1 MARYMLKVAYST
13 DGLSGVVKEGFAERE
28 KYLKEFSA
36 GMGVTFEAIYW
47 ALGDDDAFIIA
58 EGPSANVIAG
68 SLAASMSGTG
78 RVTTVPL
85 LTGAEMDEVRAQLP
99 DFRKPGN

>member
-1 MARYMLKVAYST
+1 MAKYMFKVAYST

-28 KYLKEFSA
+28 KYLKELGAS
-36 GMGVTFEAIYW
+36 MGVTFEAIYW
-47 ALGDDDAFIIA
+47 ALGDDDAFIIVD
-58 EGPSANVIAG
+58 GPSANVIAG

-78 RVTTVPL
+78 KVTTVPL
-85 LTGAEMDEVRAQLP
+85 LTAAEMDEACSQLP